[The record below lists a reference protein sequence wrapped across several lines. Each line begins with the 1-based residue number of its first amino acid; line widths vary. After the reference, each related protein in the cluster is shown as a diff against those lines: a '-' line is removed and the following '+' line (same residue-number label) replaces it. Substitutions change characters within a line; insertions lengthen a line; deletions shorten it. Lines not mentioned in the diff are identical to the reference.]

1 MRSREKQGKPWLALV
16 LGALLTLLGAA
27 PAQAAIA
34 PGDVL
39 VADATFAGLYRVDPT
54 TGAATPFAANTDP
67 VNATSQLFAS
77 PTDVTVD
84 PTGRILVADSAA
96 DGGPGAVI
104 EVDPATGK
112 QTLISANSQPVNV
125 GSAFFEGPSGLEV
138 HPSGVILV
146 VDRNAFGFEGGV
158 IAVDPATGQQSVFSS
173 NDQPVNAGSQLFGDT
188 RGGIAVLPSGVVL
201 VGDSGSTAN
210 GLIAVDPADG
220 KQSIFSNNAQ
230 PVNVGSA
237 FYEIPVDPLVTP
249 DGSLYVADQEA
260 FGDGGIVGVDPATG
274 KQSLVSSNDQPV
286 NAASGFFA
294 DPFNLALGN
303 DGRVVVADAGA
314 FGGAC
319 PEGCGGL
326 IAVDRATGRQE
337 VLSSNAQPANAATLP
352 YDTPL
357 GVAVVPLGP
366 SGPMAPVVPLRC
378 EGRAATVTGTPGPD
392 LIEGTAGPDVIV
404 AQGGKDTVRGLGG
417 ADLICAGDGSDTAN
431 GGKGKDRLLGELG
444 RDKLF
449 GNSGRDR
456 LLGGRGRDLLNGGKG
471 ADKLRGGPGKDKQLE

>member
-1 MRSREKQGKPWLALV
+1 MA
-16 LGALLTLLGAA
+16 LLGAA

-34 PGDVL
+34 PGDLL
-39 VADATFAGLYRVDPT
+39 VADAAFAGLYRVDPK

-67 VNATSQLFAS
+67 VNAASPLFAS

-84 PTGRILVADSAA
+84 PAGRVLVADPGA
-96 DGGPGAVI
+96 DGGTGAVI
-104 EVDPATGK
+104 EVDTATGK
-112 QTLISANSQPVNV
+112 QTLISANSQPVNA
-125 GSAFFEGPSGLEV
+125 GSGFFTQPSGLEV
-138 HPSGVILV
+138 LPSGVILV
-146 VDRNAFGFEGGV
+146 VDRNAFGGTGGL
-158 IAVDPATGQQSVFSS
+158 IAVDHATGAQTEFSS
-173 NDQPVNAGSQLFGDT
+173 NAQAINAGSQFFGDP
-188 RGGIAVLPSGVVL
+188 RGGIAVLPSEVVL
-201 VGDSGSTAN
+201 VGDSGGAAN
-210 GLIAVDPADG
+210 GLIAVDPATG

-230 PVNVGSA
+230 PVNAGSG

-260 FGDGGIVGVDPATG
+260 FGDGGIVGVDPASG
-274 KQSLVSSNDQPV
+274 KQSLFSSNGQPV
-286 NAASGFFA
+286 NAGSGFFV

-337 VLSSNAQPANAATLP
+337 VLSSNTQAANAGTLP

-357 GVAVVPLGP
+357 GVAVVPSGP
-366 SGPMAPVVPLRC
+366 SVPERC

-392 LIEGTAGPDVIV
+392 RLKGTAGADVIV
-404 AQGGKDTVRGLGG
+404 ALGGKDTVVGLGG
-417 ADLICAGDGSDTAN
+417 ADLICAGDGPDTGK
-431 GGKGKDRLLGELG
+431 GGKGKDRILGELG
-444 RDKLF
+444 KDRLF
-449 GNSGRDR
+449 GNSGRDK

-471 ADKLRGGPGKDKQLE
+471 ADKLRGGPGKDKLRK